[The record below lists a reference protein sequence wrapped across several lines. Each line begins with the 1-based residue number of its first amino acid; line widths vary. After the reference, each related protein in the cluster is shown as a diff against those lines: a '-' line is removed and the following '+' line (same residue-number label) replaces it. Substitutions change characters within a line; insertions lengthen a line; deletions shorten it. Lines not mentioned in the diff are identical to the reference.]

1 MRQTGEIWKMLYFDC
16 TELFIFINKL
26 LPFEM
31 CICIQNQNIKGFFL
45 DSCIWC
51 CVNCQIE
58 QTCVNWTIRGGR
70 RDPGTYLLL
79 GLNMASFLFFSYT
92 YVSHTTY
99 TYPFLSKILGI
110 HLNTLDSN

>member
-51 CVNCQIE
+51 CVNCHIE

-79 GLNMASFLFFSYT
+79 GLNMASFFVFFIHIRITYYIYLSFFVKNLGYT
-92 YVSHTTY
+92 SE
-99 TYPFLSKILGI
+99 YP
-110 HLNTLDSN
+110 